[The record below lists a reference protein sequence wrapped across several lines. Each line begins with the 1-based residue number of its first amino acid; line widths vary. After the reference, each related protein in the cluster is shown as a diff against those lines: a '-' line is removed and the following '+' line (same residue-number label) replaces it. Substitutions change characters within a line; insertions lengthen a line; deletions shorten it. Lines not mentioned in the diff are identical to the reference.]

1 MEDFQIL
8 KTIGPQEAPDILLPR
23 IRRRV
28 VARRIYRVSA
38 SLLLVL
44 MVFFSL
50 FLVQRM
56 KQGPSLAVKTEKAA
70 LDTDI
75 VDLGSP
81 FLQIGA
87 EDSLSVYEID
97 VAVAGPMLEI

>member
-8 KTIGPQEAPDILLPR
+8 RTKGPRQAPDILLPR

-28 VARRIYRVSA
+28 VVRRVYRVSA

-50 FLVQRM
+50 FLIQRT
-56 KQGPSLAVKTEKAA
+56 KQGPSFAVQTEKAVQ
-70 LDTDI
+70 DTDI
-75 VDLGSP
+75 VDIRSP
-81 FLQIGA
+81 YLQIGV
-87 EDSLSVYEID
+87 EDSGAVNEIE
-97 VAVAGPMLEI
+97 VADAEPILEI